1 MRKPAR
7 SRKRSMR
14 VVILGAGGNSL
25 AIADAILAAQA
36 TSGRNAPHR
45 LVGFLDDLPRNRGAT
60 VLGFPVLGPISS
72 ASELRDCWFIN
83 GIASVDSFMKKPEV
97 IARSQMPIERFVSI
111 VHPGATVSANAVIGN
126 GTAILVNSV
135 VCPDAKIGSHVIM
148 LQNSSVNHHS
158 VVCDHATI
166 SAGVTILG
174 YAEIGES
181 AFIGGG
187 SSIAPY
193 VKVGG
198 GALVGMGAVV
208 IRDVAAG
215 TVVAGNPARP
225 LAPSKAR

>member
-1 MRKPAR
+1 MRI
-7 SRKRSMR
+7 
-14 VVILGAGGNSL
+14 VILGAGGNSL
-25 AIADAILAAQA
+25 SIADAILAAQA
-36 TSGRNAPHR
+36 ASGRKSPHR

-60 VLGFPVLGPISS
+60 VMGLPVLGPIAS

-83 GIASVDSFMKKPEV
+83 GIASVDSFLKKPEI
-97 IARSQMPIERFVSI
+97 IARSRVPIERFVSV
-111 VHPGATVSANAVIGN
+111 VHPAATVSVNAVVGQ
-126 GTAILVNSV
+126 GTAILANSV

-158 VVCDHATI
+158 VIRDHATI

-174 YAEIGES
+174 YAEIGDS

-187 SSIAPY
+187 ASIAPY
-193 VKVGG
+193 VKVEG

-215 TVVAGNPARP
+215 AVVAGNPAHP
-225 LAPSKAR
+225 LAQKKAR

>member
-1 MRKPAR
+1 
-7 SRKRSMR
+7 MR

-25 AIADAILAAQA
+25 SIADAILAAQA
-36 TSGRNAPHR
+36 ASGRKSPHR

-72 ASELRDCWFIN
+72 ASELRECWFIN
-83 GIASVDSFMKKPEV
+83 GIGSVDSFMKKPEV
-97 IARSQMPIERFVSI
+97 IARSQVPIERFVSI
-111 VHPGATVSANAVIGN
+111 VHPGATVSANALIGK
-126 GTAILVNSV
+126 GTAILANSV
-135 VCPDAKIGSHVIM
+135 VCPDARIGSHVIM

-158 VVCDHATI
+158 VVCDHATL

-198 GALVGMGAVV
+198 GALVGLGAVV

-215 TVVAGNPARP
+215 TVVVGNPARP
-225 LAPSKAR
+225 LAPRNAR